1 MGGACCI
8 HREEEKSFRKHVRDL
23 FNNPSRRVDDNI
35 KTNIKEINRGEDSYG
50 LWYDSLA
57 NTAMKLGF

>member
-1 MGGACCI
+1 LGGAHCI
-8 HREEEKSFRKHVRDL
+8 HRKEGKSFRKHIRDL

-35 KTNIKEINRGEDSYG
+35 KTNIKEIDRGEDSYG
-50 LWYDSLA
+50 LGYESLA